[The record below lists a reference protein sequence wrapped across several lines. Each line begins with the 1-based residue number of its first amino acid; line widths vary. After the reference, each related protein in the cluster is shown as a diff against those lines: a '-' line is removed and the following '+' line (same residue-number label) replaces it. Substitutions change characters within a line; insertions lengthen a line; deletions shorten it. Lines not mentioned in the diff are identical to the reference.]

1 MSIDRITY
9 LEYLTQTI
17 SIPIG
22 FVFRSPPISYVS
34 NIYYLPFTGIVW
46 LCSIALVILCTFI
59 TSLTIVFRF
68 SSDDDI
74 KNMNTSDYFLFAIA
88 SVCQMGTEVF
98 TKVLSTRISM
108 VSLQT
113 NNHIVNKIE
122 LNRLLQVSYLI
133 EMSFSHLWFQFAF
146 FVALLFIYTSFT
158 ANIVALLQSTTK
170 SIQTIKDLQNPAIE
184 IGVQDTPYNRHYFGI
199 QTEPTRKQLYETK
212 VAPPNEP
219 DAFMNVSHGV
229 SRIRQGMF
237 AFHVSS
243 SAAYD
248 EIERTFFENEK
259 CGLVEIN
266 YLGKVDTWTVIPKQS
281 PYKEILKVK

>member
-133 EMSFSHLWFQFAF
+133 EMSFSHL
-146 FVALLFIYTSFT
+146 
-158 ANIVALLQSTTK
+158 
-170 SIQTIKDLQNPAIE
+170 
-184 IGVQDTPYNRHYFGI
+184 
-199 QTEPTRKQLYETK
+199 
-212 VAPPNEP
+212 
-219 DAFMNVSHGV
+219 
-229 SRIRQGMF
+229 
-237 AFHVSS
+237 
-243 SAAYD
+243 
-248 EIERTFFENEK
+248 
-259 CGLVEIN
+259 
-266 YLGKVDTWTVIPKQS
+266 
-281 PYKEILKVK
+281 